1 MMVTRRRR
9 RRGNDNDDDYHN
21 DQADDEDNNGSDD
34 RDYDGSSNNYG
45 AVLQEIRN
53 SSEEGDDDE
62 EEGANDGIEH
72 KFCSRVGRHV
82 TTLRSRRF
90 FGVFDLSGKPML
102 RTYLPIFR
110 VLVEGEGGPLS
121 FSVLLCHSRGGP
133 PHFCVITPGLVTGN
147 RSLKNHFS

>member
-21 DQADDEDNNGSDD
+21 DHAEDKDNNGSDD

-45 AVLQEIRN
+45 VVLQEIGN

-90 FGVFDLSGKPML
+90 FGVSDLSGKPML
-102 RTYLPIFR
+102 PTYLSTLLA
-110 VLVEGEGGPLS
+110 LV
-121 FSVLLCHSRGGP
+121 VRRGGGRWSTKF
-133 PHFCVITPGLVTGN
+133 FCATLRVGHPN
-147 RSLKNHFS
+147 FF